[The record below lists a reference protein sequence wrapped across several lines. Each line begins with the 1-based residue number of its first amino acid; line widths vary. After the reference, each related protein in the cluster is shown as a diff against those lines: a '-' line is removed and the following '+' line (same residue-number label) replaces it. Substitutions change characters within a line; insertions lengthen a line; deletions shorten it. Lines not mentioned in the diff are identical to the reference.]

1 MARLGVQQRDRI
13 AKALA
18 DERRFGILEAIARTE
33 ELSCRDLVERLPIAQ
48 ATVSH
53 HLKELAN
60 AGLISVRQEGQCR
73 FYQLRTDTVDA
84 YLAVLGQRLLGR
96 RVPA

>member
-1 MARLGVQQRDRI
+1 MARLGVQQRERI

-18 DERRFGILEAIARTE
+18 DDRRFGILEAIARTE
-33 ELSCRDLVERLPIAQ
+33 ELSCRDLVQRLPIAQ

-60 AGLISVRQEGQCR
+60 AGLIAVRQEGQCR
-73 FYQLRTDTVDA
+73 FYQLRADIVA
-84 YLAVLGQRLLGR
+84 EYLRQVEQRLLGR
-96 RVPA
+96 RIPA

>member
-1 MARLGVQQRDRI
+1 MARLGAEQRARI

-18 DERRFGILEAIARTE
+18 DDRRFGILEAIARTE

-60 AGLISVRQEGQCR
+60 AGLIAVRQEGQCR
-73 FYQLRTDTVDA
+73 FYQLRTDTVA
-84 YLAVLGQRLLGR
+84 EYVRQLEHRLLGR
-96 RVPA
+96 RVLV

>member
-1 MARLGVQQRDRI
+1 MTRLGVEQRARI

-18 DERRFGILEAIARTE
+18 DDRRFGILEAIARTE
-33 ELSCRDLVERLPIAQ
+33 ELSCRELVERLPIAQ

-60 AGLISVRQEGQCR
+60 AGLIAVRQEGQCR
-73 FYQLRTDTVDA
+73 FYQLRTDTVA
-84 YLAVLGQRLLGR
+84 EYLRQVERRLLGR